1 VLIGARTSDLGG
13 ARTGYGPDRL
23 YSILLTDS
31 EAMEELFSTDNV
43 FLGNPLRTW
52 LLAIGTAAVVY
63 IGLKLLRRILVRY
76 ASRISRRTAT
86 YADDVIRE
94 TLSRT
99 KVFFILFISLYA
111 GSRVLLMTADVH
123 EAVQFVAVIVITLQ
137 IAIWGNAI
145 ISSTVEGETKKRL
158 AESPNS
164 VTTLGAISFIGRL
177 LLWTLLLLVALE
189 NLDVD
194 VTALLT
200 GLGIGGIAVAL
211 AVQNVLGD
219 LLASLSIV
227 LDKPFEVGDF
237 IVIDDK
243 SGTVERVGLKTSRIR
258 ALSGEQLVFS
268 NSDLLS
274 ARIQNFKRMYER
286 RVVFTLGV
294 TYGTPRTR
302 LQEIPAIIRSA
313 IEEQELARFD
323 RAHFVRY
330 GDFSLLFEAVYY
342 VKVPDYNAYM
352 DVQQAINLR
361 IHEAFEGAGI
371 EFAFPTQTIVLQQ
384 QTSQ

>member
-1 VLIGARTSDLGG
+1 MEGLFA
-13 ARTGYGPDRL
+13 
-23 YSILLTDS
+23 TD
-31 EAMEELFSTDNV
+31 TV

-52 LLAIGTAAVVY
+52 LLAAATALIVY
-63 IGLKLLRRILVRY
+63 IGLKLLRRVLIRY
-76 ASRISRRTAT
+76 VSRLSRRTAT

-94 TLSRT
+94 TISRT
-99 KVFFILFISLYA
+99 RVFFIVFASLYA
-111 GSRVLLMTADVH
+111 GSRVLLMTPDVQG
-123 EAVQFVAVIVITLQ
+123 AVKFLGVVVITLQ

-145 ISSTVEGETKKRL
+145 LTGVVEGETRKRL
-158 AESPNS
+158 AADPNS
-164 VTTLGAISFIGRL
+164 VTTLGALSFIGRV
-177 LLWTLLLLVALE
+177 LLWTVLLLVALE
-189 NLDVD
+189 NLGVD

-211 AVQNVLGD
+211 AVQNILGD

-286 RVVFTLGV
+286 RIVFSVGV
-294 TYGTPRTR
+294 TYATPRER
-302 LQEIPAIIRSA
+302 LQQIPDIMRAA
-313 IEEQELARFD
+313 IEAQEHARFD
-323 RAHFVRY
+323 RAHFAKY
-330 GDFSLLFEAVYY
+330 GDFALLFEAVYY
-342 VKVPDYNAYM
+342 VKVPEYNVYM

-361 IHEAFEGAGI
+361 MHEVFEASGI
-371 EFAFPTQTIVLQQ
+371 EFAFPTQTIILQQ
-384 QTSQ
+384 QTAQ